1 MKLAEVASGGQQWTF
16 ENLPEEPSTPCD
28 EVDEMEAAAA
38 VNSEATAGDN
48 YKNGD
53 NSILDDVE
61 DESEDMQCNG
71 HEIDSK
77 NGATPLIADTASAS
91 ADLSEVAAN
100 EQSPSANS
108 ATAARPPILCSSTS
122 ENKVDPVTEIAP
134 DLSVKI
140 ADLGNACWVVSTYFV
155 QAWCLKFG
163 MKSPSTS
170 Y

>member
-77 NGATPLIADTASAS
+77 NGATPLIADTASA
-91 ADLSEVAAN
+91 DLSEVAAN

-108 ATAARPPILCSSTS
+108 ATARPPILCSSTS

-140 ADLGNACWVVSTYFV
+140 ADLGNACWVVSTCIKLGF
-155 QAWCLKFG
+155 LF
-163 MKSPSTS
+163 
-170 Y
+170 